1 MSAHGMPDFVIA
13 GAMRELADILAMAE
27 RLADDVRTGGYGDAT
42 PLQHQAR
49 LANLIDEV
57 WEREAMPHVIAAMII
72 NSVETDI
79 KDISGIYGNTD
90 LS

>member
-1 MSAHGMPDFVIA
+1 MSTHGMPDFVIA
-13 GAMRELADILAMAE
+13 GAMRELADILTTVE
-27 RLADDVRTGGYGDAT
+27 HLADDVRAGGYGDAT
-42 PLQHQAR
+42 PLERQAR
-49 LANLIDEV
+49 MSNLVDSI
-57 WEREAMPHVIAAMII
+57 WERGAMPHVIAAMII